1 MSLHEAG
8 MFAGT
13 VSTALFV
20 GSYLPMLAKAA
31 RTRDLSSYSLPSLLV
46 ANLGNAVQTVYV
58 ASLPLGP
65 IWVLHGFYLV
75 STAVMLCWWWRYRCV
90 ASGSVART
98 RRARV
103 EPEGKL
109 EPVPPHGGLVGE
121 HVDRRTVGDHDALG
135 EHD

>member
-8 MFAGT
+8 MVAGA

-75 STAVMLCWWWRYRCV
+75 STAVMLCWWWRYRRV
-90 ASGSVART
+90 APGSVART

-103 EPEGKL
+103 EPEGEL
-109 EPVPPHGGLVGE
+109 EPVRPHGGVVGE